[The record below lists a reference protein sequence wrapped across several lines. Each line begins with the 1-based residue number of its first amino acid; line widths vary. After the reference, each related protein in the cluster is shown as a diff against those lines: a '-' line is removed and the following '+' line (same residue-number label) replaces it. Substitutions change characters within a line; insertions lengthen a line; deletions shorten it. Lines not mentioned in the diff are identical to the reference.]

1 MSSETK
7 GKKGK
12 KGAEEEPE
20 THRCFHCQTEGTGM
34 MCCSQCHRA
43 WYCGKP
49 CQKKHWKQH
58 KRVCV
63 AAVAAEALHATQRRE
78 TVRGRAKIDNE
89 TCVICIGPVVS
100 PVELPC
106 GHAYCGTCLAELR
119 AKKVAQA
126 CPLCREQLPPGVD
139 GLYDLAF
146 RIDRVSALK
155 V

>member
-1 MSSETK
+1 
-7 GKKGK
+7 
-12 KGAEEEPE
+12 
-20 THRCFHCQTEGTGM
+20 
-34 MCCSQCHRA
+34 
-43 WYCGKP
+43 
-49 CQKKHWKQH
+49 
-58 KRVCV
+58 
-63 AAVAAEALHATQRRE
+63 
-78 TVRGRAKIDNE
+78 
-89 TCVICIGPVVS
+89 
-100 PVELPC
+100 VELPC